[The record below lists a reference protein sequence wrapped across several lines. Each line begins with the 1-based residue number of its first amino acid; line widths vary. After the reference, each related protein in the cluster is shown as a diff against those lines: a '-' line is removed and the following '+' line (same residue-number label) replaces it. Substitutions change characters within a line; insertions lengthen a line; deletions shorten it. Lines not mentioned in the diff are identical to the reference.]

1 MSTKWIAPIAV
12 WLASEESAGVTGRV
26 FDVRGDLLAISE
38 GWHQGPKVTNVL
50 DPSAVGPL
58 VEELM
63 GSARPNADML
73 GQDRR

>member
-1 MSTKWIAPIAV
+1 M
-12 WLASEESAGVTGRV
+12 
-26 FDVRGDLLAISE
+26 FDVRGDLLAVSE

-63 GSARPNADML
+63 NSARPNADML
-73 GQDRR
+73 GNDRV